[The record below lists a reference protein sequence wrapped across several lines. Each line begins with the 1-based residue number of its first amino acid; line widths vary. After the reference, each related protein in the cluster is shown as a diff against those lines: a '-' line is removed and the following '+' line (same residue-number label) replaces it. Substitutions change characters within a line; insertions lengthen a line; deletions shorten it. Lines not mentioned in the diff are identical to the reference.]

1 MISCRQVVHS
11 CFMQTG
17 YAFDQVAL
25 HVARIKAG
33 YRSVAAM
40 ARALGLSP
48 GYCGLVVRGLVP
60 PQETRAKIAAFLNV
74 PEAQLWVLHQTPTP
88 SKEASNMPP

>member
-1 MISCRQVVHS
+1 
-11 CFMQTG
+11 MQTG

-48 GYCGLVVRGLVP
+48 GYCSLVVRGLVP

-74 PEAQLWVLHQTPTP
+74 PEAQLWVPHQTP
-88 SKEASNMPP
+88 SQEASNMPP